1 MSSAALAVDG
11 ILAALSAGLDA
22 QLTHIGTRDDFAL
35 AAPAEGA
42 YRTVTPGSE
51 WPEWP
56 TKPPCVWVGAQ
67 GWLGVDAAYWGQT
80 GDLELVVAIGYA
92 GASEDD
98 TTRRGLRYH
107 EAILRTIDVA
117 VGAEPS
123 DIVPGSYSII
133 CDPDPI
139 LTAVA
144 GEGRRYWR
152 FAQARVI
159 VGLLTDRAEATP

>member
-1 MSSAALAVDG
+1 MSAALAVDG
-11 ILAALSAGLDA
+11 ILAALAA
-22 QLTHIGTRDDFAL
+22 QLNDAIDAIDARDNFELDKP
-35 AAPAEGA
+35 AAGA
-42 YRTVTPGSE
+42 YRAVTPGSE

-92 GASEDD
+92 GANEND

-107 EAILRTIDVA
+107 EAIRRAIDAA

-123 DIVPGSYSII
+123 DVVPGAYSVIV
-133 CDPDPI
+133 DPDPI
-139 LTAVA
+139 ITAVP

-159 VGLLTDRAEATP
+159 VGLLTDRAEAA